1 MATYAKISNK
11 EFTVS
16 ERARRQE
23 AEGEKSV
30 IKTNNRKS
38 DEYAALESA
47 YRESFTSATLEGL
60 ESELGVLQSEDEVTM
75 SKEDYILWDNAVK
88 EKQQQIDDEKAA
100 LVPGQETALANL
112 QAKELEGTEDL
123 TAEIETLTTT
133 ITNALC
139 RVLQVNPGID
149 EFMDADKNIGE
160 TDNTEYW
167 ENTFKAKRT
176 SFNTYANKHAKGKDP
191 FRKNYATVGGLYDP
205 VRDAFYIES
214 PFPSWVLDEETC
226 QWSAPVAPPYS
237 VTPPETMPDAGD
249 WYWKDDTMEWV
260 DYVYYNPD
268 NKQPYPS
275 WIWNATTGVWEAPV
289 EKPEDVLYYVWVWDE
304 ETLTW
309 IKKRW

>member
-30 IKTNNRKS
+30 IKANNRKS

-167 ENTFKAKRT
+167 ENTFKTKRT

-191 FRKNYATVGGLYDP
+191 FRKNYASVGGLYDP
-205 VRDAFYIES
+205 VRDAFYVES
-214 PFPSWVLDEETC
+214 PFPRWVLDEETC
-226 QWSAPVAPPYS
+226 H
-237 VTPPETMPDAGD
+237 
-249 WYWKDDTMEWV
+249 WV
-260 DYVYYNPD
+260 LERSHNRVGRLLLARTN
-268 NKQPYPS
+268 S
-275 WIWNATTGVWEAPV
+275 GTTFSEL
-289 EKPEDVLYYVWVWDE
+289 DL
-304 ETLTW
+304 
-309 IKKRW
+309 